1 MAAKTALLLGKSL
14 LFFTLWAAAIHFS
27 AVQIVLKKQTATL
40 AFRCSWFNRRSTA
53 RDWALKDGFAVTT
66 PVFSFE
72 RFLALLTSLNGHHFT
87 PVF

>member
-1 MAAKTALLLGKSL
+1 MAAKTALLFGKSL

-27 AVQIVLKKQTATL
+27 AVQIVLKKQAATM
-40 AFRCSWFNRRSTA
+40 AFRRSGFNCRSTA
-53 RDWALKDGFAVTT
+53 RDWALEDGFAVTA
-66 PVFSFE
+66 PEFSLE